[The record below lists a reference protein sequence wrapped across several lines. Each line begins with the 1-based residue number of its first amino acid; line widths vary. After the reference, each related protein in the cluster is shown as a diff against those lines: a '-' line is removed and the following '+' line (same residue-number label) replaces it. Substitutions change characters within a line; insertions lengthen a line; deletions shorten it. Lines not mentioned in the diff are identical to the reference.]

1 MSAVNADN
9 EQLNT
14 EVQKELKTSP
24 ANLEG
29 SKQIIIDIS
38 DTDEVSY
45 RTNGAVTRSE
55 AIGAISVVID
65 HMKRDII
72 LVPVIQNAVNVL
84 LSNLTKENSEQESE
98 LQQKLQN
105 LINEYSK

>member
-29 SKQIIIDIS
+29 SKQIIIIDP
-38 DTDEVSY
+38 DTRRLIFEQAGLY
-45 RTNGAVTRSE
+45 G
-55 AIGAISVVID
+55 
-65 HMKRDII
+65 KRRR
-72 LVPVIQNAVNVL
+72 
-84 LSNLTKENSEQESE
+84 
-98 LQQKLQN
+98 
-105 LINEYSK
+105 

>member
-29 SKQIIIDIS
+29 SKQIIIEIS

-72 LVPVIQNAVNVL
+72 LVPVIQ
-84 LSNLTKENSEQESE
+84 SNLTKENSEQESE